1 MIFPSLA
8 EGKGIPYGA
17 YDEAHNEAVVN
28 VGITH
33 DTAEFAVASI
43 RQWWKLA
50 GRHRYPQAQ
59 RLLLCAD
66 AGGSNGYRLRA
77 WKLHLQAL
85 ADQLQVPIPV
95 CHYPPGT
102 SKWNKIEHRLISFIS
117 LNWKGKPLVSYEAVV
132 HLMGG
137 TRTPTGLKIHAKLDT
152 SYYETGVK
160 VSKREIDE
168 IRLRRHKV
176 FPGWNY
182 TVSPHPIS

>member
-102 SKWNKIEHRLISFIS
+102 SKWNKIEHRLFSFIS

-132 HLMGG
+132 HLIGG
-137 TRTPTGLKIHAKLDT
+137 TRTRTGLKIHAKLDT
-152 SYYETGVK
+152 SY
-160 VSKREIDE
+160 
-168 IRLRRHKV
+168 
-176 FPGWNY
+176 
-182 TVSPHPIS
+182 